1 MTDFTLARDVTGA
14 TIEATTVSDTTA
26 SIHLIAGQ
34 TAYIDIPSEY
44 GQYKLDIQYISN
56 IPDDP
61 SRNSVTVQA
70 MDYPLPPDTVNTT
83 NPPSVVVSGGSRI
96 FFSPARADVD
106 TDVLIFITMYKLSD
120 SNVTVVN
127 DPVDVP
133 TWIECVPSS
142 FTVPSYNQTY
152 GNFSAYGH
160 FPSGV
165 YSQVTTQCTWTSD
178 DPTIASVA
186 LQYGGATITTYKAGH
201 TVVHATFIGTS
212 VTAQLQ
218 VTVTDPVLR
227 SIAITPNA
235 TTNMYKGQALQFT
248 ATGTY
253 SDTST
258 QEITNIVTWY
268 SDNTI
273 YGTINNSGL
282 MQSAGVGSTVIS
294 CSYESIASNSTQ
306 VNVTAAVV
314 SSAYITPS
322 STSVRLGQITNLV
335 PHGIYT
341 DGSEQ
346 TVTPTSWH
354 SSNPAVISVVGSTIT
369 ALTYGY
375 ANITFDTYS
384 PLYDGNFVTSSPCSI
399 NVLDIPADPSQY
411 KNYITNGQFTV
422 TNNNIIYGTTYDVSK
437 SFLTGGIFWI
447 LGNYNYQP
455 TLSDMSGFMFY
466 YRTGTSATATKDQVL
481 ISRYLYNLP
490 ANPYNAPHRYAIY
503 MDNLGQN
510 LTIGRRLEAVI
521 GDITTFDNRT
531 ITITFNANAAVAGD
545 VTVNVYYNRCPV
557 SFTGIPIL
565 IGTVNP
571 AASYAYYSMTVT
583 LPGYPNWEPNT
594 FPVDTGNDNNYFS
607 IIFEAVNNTTGATNL
622 LLTDLECNLG
632 TTSIPIEFK
641 SKDVMKSYQKT
652 VSQPDLQFVSTL
664 ASKNNNVLE
673 TDGNVLTV
681 NRDINN
687 YGMSCLS
694 YSPAIP
700 PMTLALWPKP
710 PTGYYPVV
718 APPVGWL
725 KCVSETLQGA
735 RPDYSSTKYRRLVK
749 AFIDAGISA
758 LFMPY
763 DIIAAYNP
771 GSAGT
776 IVITSNTSG
785 TQNPFATLY
794 NLPTFSTTHTNIL
807 INVVCGTGADIGVTN
822 NQGYFTITTTLN
834 NTWYVIFVINGVIV
848 YPSAVTEREKIIY
861 VNIQSNYTA
870 NQVALGIYDAMRPY
884 GTGYAT
890 FSTGIAPSA
899 WTALNISM
907 IIKT

>member
-1 MTDFTLARDVTGA
+1 MTDFILPKDITGA
-14 TIEATTVSDTTA
+14 SIEATTVSDTSA

-34 TAYIDIPSEY
+34 TAYIDIPSDY

-61 SRNSVTVQA
+61 SRNNVTVQA
-70 MDYPLPPDTVNTT
+70 IDYPLPPDSVNAT
-83 NPPSVVVSGGSRI
+83 NPPSVVVSGGSRL
-96 FFSPARADVD
+96 FFTPTRANID
-106 TDVLIFITMYKLSD
+106 TDILIFITMYKLGD
-120 SNVTVVN
+120 ANVSVVD
-127 DPVDVP
+127 DPADIP
-133 TWIECVPSS
+133 TWIECIPST

-152 GNFSAYGH
+152 GPFSSYGYFQSGAYR
-160 FPSGV
+160 
-165 YSQVTTQCTWTSD
+165 QVTDQCAWTSD
-178 DPTIASVA
+178 DPTIVSVA
-186 LQYGGATITTYKAGH
+186 LEYGSAQLTTHKMGNTIVRA
-201 TVVHATFIGTS
+201 VFIGS
-212 VTAQLQ
+212 AISAELAVI
-218 VTVTDPVLR
+218 VTDPILL
-227 SIAITPNA
+227 SISISPSLNTEV
-235 TTNMYKGQALQFT
+235 YKGQTLQFT
-248 ATGTY
+248 ATGHY
-253 SDTST
+253 GDGST
-258 QEITNIVTWY
+258 REITNIVHW
-268 SDNTI
+268 SCDNAV
-273 YGTINNSGL
+273 YATINSSGL
-282 MQSAGVGSTVIS
+282 MQSLIVGSVMINCAYEGLIS
-294 CSYESIASNSTQ
+294 NNAP
-306 VNVTAAVV
+306 VNITAAVV
-314 SSAYITPS
+314 VSAYIFPP
-322 STSVRLGQITNLV
+322 STSVRLGQITNLSPRGV
-335 PHGIYT
+335 YT
-341 DGSEQ
+341 DGEIQATS
-346 TVTPTSWH
+346 PTSWA
-354 SSNPAVISVVGSTIT
+354 SSNPAVVSVVGSTIT
-369 ALTYGY
+369 ALTYGT
-375 ANITFDTYS
+375 ADITFNTYS

-411 KNYITNGQFTV
+411 KNYITNGQFAV
-422 TNNNIIYGTTYDVSK
+422 TNNNIIYGTHYDVSN
-437 SFLTGGIFWI
+437 SFISNSIFWI
-447 LGNYNYQP
+447 LGNYSQQS

-490 ANPYNAPHRYAIY
+490 SNPYNAPHRYAIY
-503 MDNLGQN
+503 MDNLGQA

-531 ITITFNANAAVAGD
+531 ITITFNADAAVTGD
-545 VTVNVYYNRCPV
+545 ITVNVYYNRCLVPFAGMPV
-557 SFTGIPIL
+557 L
-565 IGTVNP
+565 IGTINP
-571 AASYAYYSMTVT
+571 ASGYSYYSMTVT
-583 LPGYPNWEPNT
+583 LPGYPNWGPL
-594 FPVDTGNDNNYFS
+594 PADSGNDNNYFS

-632 TTSIPIEFK
+632 NTAIPIEFK

-664 ASKNNNVLE
+664 TSKNNDVLE

-681 NRDINN
+681 KRDINN

-694 YSPAIP
+694 YSPGVP
-700 PMTLALWPKP
+700 PMTLALWPNPSNAFYPIVP
-710 PTGYYPVV
+710 PPI
-718 APPVGWL
+718 GWL

-861 VNIQSNYTA
+861 VNIQSSYTS

-884 GTGYAT
+884 GSAYAT
-890 FSTGIAPSA
+890 FSTPVLPP
-899 WTALNISM
+899 ALDGLDVSM